1 MIKWDDKYSVNV
13 SIIDEEHKKL
23 IDIINKTILAKQYNN
38 NQRSISEILVEMTAY
53 AKEHFKMEETYMSNF
68 KYHDYKSHKDE
79 HQSFSKDIFGYCK
92 SLMSGNYQIIEDITK
107 YLQQWLVHHIQEID
121 KKYTYCFNK
130 NGLK

>member
-23 IDIINKTILAKQYNN
+23 IDIINKAILAKEYNN
-38 NQRSISEILVEMTAY
+38 NPRSISEILVRMTAY
-53 AKEHFKMEETYMSNF
+53 AKEHFKTEETYMSNF

-79 HQSFSKDIFGYCK
+79 HQDFSENTLGYCK
-92 SLMSGNYQIIEDITK
+92 SLMSGNYHIIEDIIK
-107 YLQQWLVHHIQEID
+107 YLQQWLVHHVQETD

>member
-23 IDIINKTILAKQYNN
+23 INIINKTILAKQYNN
-38 NQRSISEILVEMTAY
+38 NPRSILEILDDMTVY
-53 AKEHFKMEETYMSNF
+53 AKEHFKTEETYMSNF
-68 KYHDYKSHKDE
+68 KYHDYKTHKDE
-79 HQSFSKDIFGYCK
+79 HQNFSKNILAYSKC
-92 SLMSGNYQIIEDITK
+92 LMRGNYQILEDILE
-107 YLQQWLVHHIQEID
+107 YLQLWLVHHIQESD

>member
-13 SIIDEEHKKL
+13 SIIDEEHKIL
-23 IDIINKTILAKQYNN
+23 INIINKTILAKQYNN
-38 NQRSISEILVEMTAY
+38 NPRSISEILDEMTVY
-53 AKEHFKMEETYMSNF
+53 AKDHFKTEETYMSNF

-79 HQSFSKDIFGYCK
+79 HQTFSKNILAYSKC
-92 SLMSGNYQIIEDITK
+92 LMRGNYQILEDILE
-107 YLQQWLVHHIQEID
+107 YLQLWLVHHIQETD

>member
-1 MIKWDDKYSVNV
+1 MIKWDNKYSVNV
-13 SIIDEEHKKL
+13 SIIDEEHKIL
-23 IDIINKTILAKQYNN
+23 INIINKTILAKQYNN
-38 NQRSISEILVEMTAY
+38 NPRSISEILDEMTVY
-53 AKEHFKMEETYMSNF
+53 AKDHFKTEETYMSNF

-79 HQSFSKDIFGYCK
+79 HQNFSKNILGYSK
-92 SLMSGNYQIIEDITK
+92 SLISGNYEIVEDITK

>member
-1 MIKWDDKYSVNV
+1 VNV

-23 IDIINKTILAKQYNN
+23 IDIINKAISAKQYDNN
-38 NQRSISEILVEMTAY
+38 PRSISEILVEMTVY
-53 AKEHFKMEETYMSNF
+53 AKEHFKTEETYMSNF

-79 HQSFSKDIFGYCK
+79 HQNFSKNISAYCND
-92 SLMSGNYQIIEDITK
+92 LMSGSYQIMEELTK
-107 YLQQWLVHHIQEID
+107 YLQQWLVHHIQETD

>member
-23 IDIINKTILAKQYNN
+23 IDIINETILAKEYNN
-38 NQRSISEILVEMTAY
+38 NLRSISEILVEMTVY
-53 AKEHFKMEETYMSNF
+53 AKEHFKTEETYMSNF
-68 KYHDYKSHKDE
+68 KYHDYESHKDE
-79 HQSFSKDIFGYCK
+79 HQNFSKNISDYC
-92 SLMSGNYQIIEDITK
+92 SDLMSGSYQIMEELTK
-107 YLQQWLVHHIQEID
+107 YLQQWLVHHIQETD

>member
-23 IDIINKTILAKQYNN
+23 IDIINETILAKEYNSN
-38 NQRSISEILVEMTAY
+38 LRSISEILVEMTVY
-53 AKEHFKMEETYMSNF
+53 AKEHFKTEETYMSNF

-79 HQSFSKDIFGYCK
+79 HQNFSKNILDYCK
-92 SLMSGNYQIIEDITK
+92 SLMNGNYQIIEDITK
-107 YLQQWLVHHIQEID
+107 YLQQWLVHHIQETD